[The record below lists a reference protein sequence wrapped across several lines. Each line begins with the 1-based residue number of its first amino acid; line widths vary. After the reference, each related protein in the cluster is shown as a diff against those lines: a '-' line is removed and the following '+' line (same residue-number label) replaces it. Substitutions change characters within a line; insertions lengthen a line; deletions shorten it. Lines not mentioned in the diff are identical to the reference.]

1 MADHITKLTEIY
13 LRWLDKEENKNVER
27 GSADDVLYDDL
38 FTNSLTEKQR
48 EFIARF
54 CDLWDEAQEHE
65 QTLPEVIE
73 LIKQEKQRAKEDAL
87 YDIKREYEK

>member
-13 LRWLDKEENKNVER
+13 LRWLDKEENKNVDR

-38 FTNSLTEKQR
+38 FTNSLTEEQR
-48 EFIARF
+48 KYITRF
-54 CDLWDEAQEHE
+54 CDLWDEAVEHE
-65 QTLPEVIE
+65 QALPLLIE
-73 LIKQEKQRAKEDAL
+73 QLNQEKQRAKEDAL

>member
-13 LRWLDKEENKNVER
+13 HRWLDKEENKNVDR

-38 FTNSLTEKQR
+38 FTNSLTEEQR
-48 EFIARF
+48 KYIKRF
-54 CDLWDEAQEHE
+54 CDLWDEAVEHE
-65 QTLPEVIE
+65 QVLPQVIE
-73 LIKQEKQRAKEDAL
+73 QINQEKQRAKEDAL